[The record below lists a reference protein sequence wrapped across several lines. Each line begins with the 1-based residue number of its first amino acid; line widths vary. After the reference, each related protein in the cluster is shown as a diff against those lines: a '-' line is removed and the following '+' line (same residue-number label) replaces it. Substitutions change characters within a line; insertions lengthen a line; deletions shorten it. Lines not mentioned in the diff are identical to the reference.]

1 MSLIILFSVYQA
13 WHGAGQGMIITKSN
27 REDENKHEIVL
38 WTRLITHVGISSQ
51 HHNLVEGS
59 RTFNLFSIIEVWTD
73 TIRIFHM
80 ELIFFIPSASNDVN
94 IIPSSILP
102 CSNWATGVEPTHPYK
117 LRLCLATPSVVY
129 LHRWLLR
136 WDHLTYV
143 SYLN

>member
-1 MSLIILFSVYQA
+1 
-13 WHGAGQGMIITKSN
+13 MIITKSN

-59 RTFNLFSIIEVWTD
+59 RTFNLFSIIKVWTD

-94 IIPSSILP
+94 IISSSILP

-129 LHRWLLR
+129 LHR
-136 WDHLTYV
+136 
-143 SYLN
+143 